1 MSLTNHQDRTS
12 AKVNSNHQDLNLKE
26 TLDINRYIQQA
37 YTCFA
42 QGDIEGAMG
51 NFQNAIALYP
61 HCFQVYTERANF
73 RLHQLQDLTGALE
86 DYTQAIYINPHNALC
101 YFWRSQTYLALGN
114 HQKAIEDHNTAMSLA
129 PEGTIYHFFDQSNY
143 KS

>member
-1 MSLTNHQDRTS
+1 M
-12 AKVNSNHQDLNLKE
+12 NSNHQDLNLKE

-42 QGDIEGAMG
+42 QGDIEGAIG

-73 RLHQLQDLTGALE
+73 RLHQLQYLTGALE

-101 YFWRSQTYLALGN
+101 YFWRSQTYLGFA
-114 HQKAIEDHNTAMSLA
+114 E
-129 PEGTIYHFFDQSNY
+129 
-143 KS
+143 